1 MWGLLGK
8 WLADQA
14 GVEIPGEDDLHTDF
28 CAPVW
33 GKGATRFNSKE
44 QIVLESKKHI
54 RERLGFS
61 PDGGDAKAL
70 TFAEPVSSETRGYHP
85 RPPIHSEHAWMGA

>member
-1 MWGLLGK
+1 MWGLLGE

-33 GKGATRFNSKE
+33 GKGATRFNSNE
-44 QIVLESKKHI
+44 QVVLESKAHI

-61 PDGGDAKAL
+61 PDGGDAAAL
-70 TFAEPVSSETRGYHP
+70 TFAEPVSSETRRYH
-85 RPPIHSEHAWMGA
+85 RRRPIHSEHSWMAA